1 MSDLPQSGT
10 VEQESMAACESL
22 AAILDDYR
30 QWISGQGFSKDS
42 PKDHLNKLTHF
53 WPFLTRHGLLT
64 QDRVNWIDIDRDTI
78 AEYQEHI
85 FQLVSSHTGKKLSCN
100 SQINYL
106 SYLQTFFRF
115 LHHTNRIAFDPTDT
129 LKVPRHPHLLPA
141 VLLKPDEMRRLLAV
155 PNVET
160 VMGFRDRTILEMFW
174 SSAPRLSELCAVAV
188 DDIDFEEGLLTIR
201 EGKGQT
207 ERVLPIG
214 KSAMAWSREYI
225 RAVRPLFQCRRR
237 STHSNTLFLNRS
249 GRPLGKAGWD
259 KKMSIYT
266 ARARVSPLFTTHSF
280 RHQLASDMLK
290 NGADLR
296 HIQKM
301 LGHGDLVTTQRYLH
315 VVKGDLLKVHAQT
328 HPREKLPVMKISYHG
343 TYEN

>member
-10 VEQESMAACESL
+10 VEQESMASCEL
-22 AAILDDYR
+22 AAVLDDYGN
-30 QWISGQGFSKDS
+30 WISGQGFTKDS
-42 PKDHLNKLTHF
+42 PKDHLEKLSHF
-53 WPFLTRHGLLT
+53 WPFLTRHGLLA
-64 QDRVNWIDIDRDTI
+64 QGRVNWIDIDRDVI
-78 AEYQEHI
+78 AEYQQHI
-85 FQLVSSHTGKKLSCN
+85 FQHVSIHTGKKLACN

-115 LHHTNRIAFDPTDT
+115 LHLTNRIALNPTDT

-141 VLLKPDEMRRLLAV
+141 VLLKPDEMRRLLAA

-160 VMGFRDRTILEMFW
+160 VIGFRDRVIMEVFW
-174 SSAPRLSELCAVAV
+174 SSAPRVSELCAVAV
-188 DDIDFEEGLLTIR
+188 DDIDFAEGMLTIR
-201 EGKGQT
+201 EGKGER

-214 KSAMAWSREYI
+214 EGALAWSREYL
-225 RAVRPLFQCRRR
+225 RAVRPLLRGHRR
-237 STHSNTLFLNRS
+237 SKASDALFLNRY
-249 GRPLGKAGWD
+249 GLPLKKFGWEA
-259 KKMSIYT
+259 KMRVYG
-266 ARARVSPLFTTHSF
+266 ARARINPLFTTHSF

-301 LGHGDLVTTQRYLH
+301 LGHEDLVTTQRYLH

-328 HPREKLPVMKISYHG
+328 HPREKSPVMEISYHG
-343 TYEN
+343 TYED